1 MANCSNVTDLN
12 QFAVDLAGFLKELQ
26 AIDTFGGPVAGN
38 HNFYRGG
45 DLSVYHG
52 QTQTALK
59 NLESLLQTDK
69 LNDIWSIALES
80 K

>member
-26 AIDTFGGPVAGN
+26 AIDTSNGPVAGE

-45 DLSVYHG
+45 DLTIYHEE
-52 QTQTALK
+52 TKAALK
-59 NLESLLQTDK
+59 NLKLLQTDK